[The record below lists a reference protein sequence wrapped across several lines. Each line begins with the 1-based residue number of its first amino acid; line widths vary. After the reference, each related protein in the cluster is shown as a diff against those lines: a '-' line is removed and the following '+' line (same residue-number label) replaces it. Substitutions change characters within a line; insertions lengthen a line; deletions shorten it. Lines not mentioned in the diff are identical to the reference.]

1 MWDDPVFV
9 GPLLTLLIVSGTILL
24 LPLSRK
30 AAELVELLIEER
42 RGGHNRKQIADIAAT
57 LDRIETQLVTLEERQ
72 SFAEALV
79 ARPQQPIGIAP
90 ATDPNRPRVALSRE

>member
-9 GPLLTLLIVSGTILL
+9 GPLLTLVIVSGTILL

-30 AAELVELLIEER
+30 AAELLELLIQER
-42 RGGHNRKQIADIAAT
+42 RGGENRKQISDIAAT
-57 LDRIETQLVTLEERQ
+57 LDRIENQLATLEERQ

-79 ARPQQPIGIAP
+79 ARPQHPIGIAP
-90 ATDPNRPRVALSRE
+90 AADPNRPRAALTRE